1 LAFITQIGRMAGY
14 IRAGLL
20 PSSFHPRGYGE
31 SEKCLVLPVFG
42 RPEQEESKKVE
53 KLTGSIRGVCI
64 LAAVAA
70 VLALAPAAF
79 AQSSGVGYGGQAG
92 GVAGQVA
99 PGGAPGGAP
108 PGGAEGAAGAG
119 GGGAAAAEARAPE
132 EGGLLAFTG
141 LDVALIVGGGLL
153 LLAGGVAL
161 SRVVARNPA

>member
-1 LAFITQIGRMAGY
+1 LAINIQIGGLAGY

-20 PSSFHPRGYGE
+20 PSSFHLEAMGNT
-31 SEKCLVLPVFG
+31 EKCLVSPVFG
-42 RPEQEESKKVE
+42 RPKQEESTKVE
-53 KLTGSIRGVCI
+53 KVKGSTRAVCI
-64 LAAVAA
+64 LAAIAA

-79 AQSSGVGYGGQAG
+79 AQSSGTGYGGQAG

-108 PGGAEGAAGAG
+108 PSGAAGQAG
-119 GGGAAAAEARAPE
+119 AGGGAAAAEARGAE

-141 LDVALIVGGGLL
+141 LDVALILGGGLL

>member
-1 LAFITQIGRMAGY
+1 M
-14 IRAGLL
+14 
-20 PSSFHPRGYGE
+20 
-31 SEKCLVLPVFG
+31 
-42 RPEQEESKKVE
+42 E
-53 KLTGSIRGVCI
+53 KLTGSIRGLCI
-64 LAAVAA
+64 LTAVAA

-79 AQSSGVGYGGQAG
+79 AQSTGTGYGGQAG

-99 PGGAPGGAP
+99 PGGPPSGG
-108 PGGAEGAAGAG
+108 GAAGGAAAG
-119 GGGAAAAEARAPE
+119 APSGGAAAAEAGEAD

>member
-1 LAFITQIGRMAGY
+1 
-14 IRAGLL
+14 
-20 PSSFHPRGYGE
+20 
-31 SEKCLVLPVFG
+31 
-42 RPEQEESKKVE
+42 VE
-53 KLTGSIRGVCI
+53 KLTGSIRGLCI
-64 LAAVAA
+64 LTAVAA

-79 AQSSGVGYGGQAG
+79 AQSTGTGYGGQAG

-99 PGGAPGGAP
+99 PGGPPSGGGA
-108 PGGAEGAAGAG
+108 AEGAAAAGAPS
-119 GGGAAAAEARAPE
+119 GGAAAAEAGEPE

>member
-1 LAFITQIGRMAGY
+1 
-14 IRAGLL
+14 
-20 PSSFHPRGYGE
+20 
-31 SEKCLVLPVFG
+31 
-42 RPEQEESKKVE
+42 VE

-64 LAAVAA
+64 LTAVAA

-79 AQSSGVGYGGQAG
+79 AQSTGTGYGGQAG

-99 PGGAPGGAP
+99 PGGPPSGGE
-108 PGGAEGAAGAG
+108 GAGAAAGAPS
-119 GGGAAAAEARAPE
+119 GGAAAAEAGEAE

>member
-1 LAFITQIGRMAGY
+1 LAFNTPIGGLAGY

-20 PSSFHPRGYGE
+20 PLSFDLRGYGE
-31 SEKCLVLPVFG
+31 SEKCLVSPVFG
-42 RPEQEESKKVE
+42 RPKQEESKKVE
-53 KLTGSIRGVCI
+53 KVKGSTRGVCI
-64 LAAVAA
+64 LAAIAA

-79 AQSSGVGYGGQAG
+79 AQSSGTGYGGQAG

-99 PGGAPGGAP
+99 PGGAPP
-108 PGGAEGAAGAG
+108 SGAAGQAG
-119 GGGAAAAEARAPE
+119 AGGGAAAAEARGAE

>member
-1 LAFITQIGRMAGY
+1 
-14 IRAGLL
+14 
-20 PSSFHPRGYGE
+20 
-31 SEKCLVLPVFG
+31 
-42 RPEQEESKKVE
+42 VE
-53 KLTGSIRGVCI
+53 KVTGSTGGICI

-79 AQSSGVGYGGQAG
+79 AQSTGTGYGGQAG

-99 PGGAPGGAP
+99 PGGPPSGGE
-108 PGGAEGAAGAG
+108 GAGAAAGAPS
-119 GGGAAAAEARAPE
+119 GGAAAAEAGEAE